1 MQLPLFTPAVQWK
14 APRVAD
20 LPMNWDNY
28 RRVGIDIETHD
39 PDLKKTGIGVRRDG
53 YIVGVSFAFDDRAYY
68 LPMRHAGGGN
78 MDESFVL
85 DYLRAQCN
93 SFTGTLFGANI
104 NYDLDYLMH
113 AGCTFEKVSNFCDV
127 LLNEVLLDE
136 TRFSYSL
143 ANVAKAHGLPPKDEE
158 LLREAAQA
166 YNVDP
171 KSGLWQLPAAYV
183 GPYAETD
190 ALLPLEIWRHQKPKL
205 IEDGLAS
212 VLKLESGCIMPLLK
226 MRRRGVRIDV
236 NRLDEL
242 NAEYRKRER
251 FAYDQ
256 IEALTGHHIGADEI
270 WRAREL
276 GPLLIEAGAKL
287 GKTETDEWKVD
298 RATLENCGTPVGSF
312 ILEAREMNKMR
323 TTFVQSVNTHMT
335 NGRLHCTFN
344 QMAREADDG
353 RGTKGVRYGR
363 MSCANP
369 NLQQQPARGPHAADW
384 RSIYL
389 PERGQAWACCDWSQ
403 QEPRLTTLIAA
414 SLNMKGAAAAAKA
427 YIDDPDLDNHDF
439 MAKLTGLDRKAAKA
453 IFLGLCYGQG
463 GAKLCDILGLPTVQ
477 KPLKHGAEKDRKGA
491 EFYRAAG
498 PEGQRIL
505 DTFDNRAPYI
515 RKVSQYLQDL
525 ADKQGSVSTLAGR
538 RLHFPKAERGHDWTH
553 KALNR
558 IIQGSAADQ
567 AKAALVELDR
577 QGFAIML
584 QVHDEFDLSV
594 ECRAEAEAA
603 ADIMATAHMGL
614 PMMKKLTNTARETK
628 LDGIRDT
635 MGEQLASKIP
645 FKVDVELGPNWG
657 KVE

>member
-1 MQLPLFTPAVQWK
+1 MQLPLFKPAADWK

-28 RRVGIDIETHD
+28 KRVGIDIETCD
-39 PDLKKTGIGVRRDG
+39 PDLKKTGIGVRRSG
-53 YIVGVSFAFDDRAYY
+53 YIVGVSFATDDRAYY
-68 LPMRHAGGGN
+68 LPIRHAGGGN

-143 ANVAKAHGLPPKDEE
+143 ANVSKAHGLQPKDEE
-158 LLREAAQA
+158 LLKAAAQA

-190 ALLPLEIWRHQKPKL
+190 ALLPLEIWRRQRPAI
-205 IEDGLAS
+205 IEQGLTD
-212 VLKLESGCIMPLLK
+212 VLKLESACIMPLLK

-242 NAEYRKRER
+242 CAEYRARENA
-251 FAYDQ
+251 AYDQ
-256 IEALTGHHIGADEI
+256 IRQLTGHTISADEI
-270 WRAREL
+270 WRAREI
-276 GPLLIEAGAKL
+276 GPLLIETGAKL
-287 GKTETDEWKVD
+287 GKTDTGEWQVD
-298 RATLENCGTPVGSF
+298 RATLEDCGAVGNF

-344 QMAREADDG
+344 QMAREAEDG
-353 RGTKGVRYGR
+353 SGTKGVRYGR

-389 PERGQAWACCDWSQ
+389 PEQGDLWACCDWSQ
-403 QEPRLTTLIAA
+403 QEPRLTTLVAA
-414 SLNMKGAAAAAKA
+414 SLNMEGAAKAAKA

-463 GAKLCDILGLPTVQ
+463 GAKLCDILGLPTVE
-477 KPLKHGAEKDRKGA
+477 KELKHRAESERKGSK
-491 EFYRAAG
+491 FYRAAG
-498 PEGQRIL
+498 TEGQRIL
-505 DTFDNRAPYI
+505 DTFDERAPYI
-515 RKVSQYLQDL
+515 RKLSKHLQL
-525 ADKQGSVSTLAGR
+525 IAREKGHVTTLAGR
-538 RLHFPKAERGHDWTH
+538 RLRFPGGDWSH

-577 QGFAIML
+577 QGFTIML
-584 QVHDEFDLSV
+584 QVHDEFDISV
-594 ECRAEAEAA
+594 TDEAQAQQA
-603 ADIMATAHMGL
+603 ADIMRTAHMGL
-614 PMMKKLTNTARETK
+614 PMMTELTSKAREAK
-628 LDGIRDT
+628 LDGVRDT
-635 MGEQLASKIP
+635 MGEKLAAQIP